1 MSTNIFRIKRRL
13 ADGGAGAPSTSQI
26 VNAELAFSE
35 VDEVLYYGKGG
46 NEQSSGEVIVIGGKG
61 AYMDKTSAQT
71 LSGIKT
77 FTDIIKVDAAP
88 VDDNDVITKSFLTTS
103 LTSAGGDITLTQS
116 LTSDL
121 AVGGLSAGQVLPAD
135 TTLLEFAQNLLFKKY
150 DPTFISPSLNLTTN
164 LASNVESGTIGVNF
178 TASYNAGSIKGALV
192 GGVWDA
198 NSSAQGNRAGAAT
211 KYTIDGV
218 DNGTNNTYNDTLEV
232 IEDGAQTFS
241 ATVDYAISSIQP
253 KNSKNENY
261 STPLAAGS
269 VSDTV
274 TVTGKRKAFYGYSSS
289 ELAIANSDDIR
300 GLSGSLLGAAHG
312 SSFTLSMPAGTKSV
326 VFAYPASLGDVT
338 SVKYVEGL
346 NVESK
351 DTLTKTTVNVEGAN
365 GYTAVSYN
373 VYKKVFPNPLAQ
385 TNTYTVTI

>member
-1 MSTNIFRIKRRL
+1 MSTNIIRIKRRL
-13 ADGGAGAPSTSQI
+13 ADGGPGAPSASQL

-35 VDEVLYYGKGG
+35 ADEVLYYGKGG
-46 NEQSSGEVIVIGGKG
+46 DETSSGEVIVIGGKG

-71 LSGIKT
+71 LSGVKT
-77 FTDIIKVDAAP
+77 FTDIIKVDAEP
-88 VDDNDVITKSFLTTS
+88 VDDNDVITKSFLS
-103 LTSAGGDITLTQS
+103 SELSAAGGNVTLTET

-121 AVGGLSAGQVLPAD
+121 AVGGLSAGEVLPAT
-135 TTLLEFAQNLLFKKY
+135 TTLLEFAEKLLFKKY
-150 DPTFISPSLNLTTN
+150 DPTFISPSVTLTTD
-164 LASNVESGTIGVNF
+164 LASVVESGTTGVNF

-253 KNSKNENY
+253 KNSKNEDF
-261 STPLAAGS
+261 SSPLASGS

-289 ELAIANSDDIR
+289 ELAVDVSDDIR
-300 GLSGSLLGAAHG
+300 GLSNSLLGAVDG
-312 SSFTLSMPAGTKSV
+312 STFTLTMPAGTKSA
-326 VFAYPASLGDVT
+326 VFAYPASLGNVT
-338 SVKYVEGL
+338 SVKYVQGF
-346 NVESK
+346 NSPVE
-351 DTLTKTTVNVEGAN
+351 DTFTKTTVNVEGAN
-365 GYTAVSYN
+365 GYSAVSYN
-373 VYKKVFPNPLAQ
+373 VYKVVFLNALAQ